1 MLNAQADA
9 AFVKIPYERVKAVQQ
24 KGQPIVTH
32 VVVSPLGLTD
42 KEDGYHVVAFAGVVQ
57 SGIVPQS

>member
-1 MLNAQADA
+1 V
-9 AFVKIPYERVKAVQQ
+9 FVKISFERVKAVQQ

-42 KEDGYHVVAFAGVVQ
+42 KKDGYDVVAFAGVVEG
-57 SGIVPQS
+57 GIVTQS